1 MISQCVILDTLY
13 WNMRELTAKLPNSY
27 ECNFNS
33 KDTKTMP
40 ATSIDT
46 ALVSLLST
54 LNIFFL
60 VPIPQAVL

>member
-1 MISQCVILDTLY
+1 
-13 WNMRELTAKLPNSY
+13 MRELTAKLSNSY